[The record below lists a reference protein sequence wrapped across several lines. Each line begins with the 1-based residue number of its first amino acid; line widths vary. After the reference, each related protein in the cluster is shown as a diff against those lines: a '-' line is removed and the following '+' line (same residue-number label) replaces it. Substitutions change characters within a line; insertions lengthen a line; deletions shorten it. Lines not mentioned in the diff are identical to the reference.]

1 MSGIEELCD
10 RLSSYLTEKQIK
22 DVRRA
27 YTFAEQAH
35 EGQYRKSGEPYVTHP
50 LAATNILADMHMDH
64 HCLMACLLHDVI
76 EDTPAT
82 KSALQKKFGAAV
94 ANLVDG
100 VSKLNKM
107 ESSADS
113 HEEQQAENFLKM
125 TLAMSKDIRVIL
137 VKLADRLH
145 NMRTLGALES
155 TKRRRIAKETL
166 EIYAPIA
173 QRLGINDMRLE
184 FEDRGFA
191 AYYPMRAERLAAALV
206 NARGRR
212 RDLVLEIQQAIEIR
226 LEHEEFN
233 VQVMGREKHLYSI
246 YKKMRDKNIA
256 FKDIMDVFAFRI
268 VVETVDECYRVLGV
282 VHNLFKP
289 VISEFNDY
297 IAIPKANGYQSL
309 HTGLVGMHGVPIE
322 IQIRTKEMDDMANF
336 GIAAHW
342 FYKSQGDSEPTSS
355 RAADW
360 IKGLLEMQQQAGNP
374 LEFIEHVKT
383 DLYPDE
389 IYVFTPKGK
398 IVTLSSGATAV
409 DFAYAVHTDV
419 GNRCVGCKINNRL
432 AALSEQL
439 QSGQMVEIVT
449 AQRAQPHP
457 NWLNF
462 VTTAKARS
470 AIRHDLK
477 NRQKGESLQ
486 LGRRL
491 LNKVL
496 SSASISLDEID
507 KKLIH
512 ESLEHYGVDS
522 FEALLEQIG
531 LGDRQASSVAK
542 YLVSEE
548 QSSQLAELHS
558 PIVIDSADD
567 HVISFG
573 GCCLPIPGDPI
584 LGHFSSGRGL
594 VIHIDRCKN
603 VASYRK
609 EPESYTPVGW
619 AANVSGEFQA
629 EVWVE
634 VEMFRGIIAEL
645 ASRINSYNAG
655 IDNISIEERGSTL
668 SVLKLHIRVTDRKH
682 LANIMRRIRLI
693 PAVKHVRRG
702 SNAQT
707 KFKKR

>member
-1 MSGIEELCD
+1 LSSIDGLCD
-10 RLSSYLTEKQIK
+10 RLTSYLTSGQIK

-82 KSALQKKFGAAV
+82 KAGLSKKFGVSV

-100 VSKLNKM
+100 VSKLKKI
-107 ESSADS
+107 ESSDDTL
-113 HEEQQAENFLKM
+113 EEQQAENFLKM

-145 NMRTLGALES
+145 NMRTLDALDPP
-155 TKRRRIAKETL
+155 KRRRIAKETL

-184 FEDRGFA
+184 FEDRGFV
-191 AYYPMRAERLAAALV
+191 AYYPMRAERLAAALI

-226 LEHEEFN
+226 LERENFD
-233 VQVMGREKHLYSI
+233 VQLIGREKHLYSI
-246 YKKMRDKNIA
+246 YKKMRDKHLP
-256 FKDIMDVFAFRI
+256 FKEIMDVFAFRI

-289 VISEFNDY
+289 VATEFNDY

-309 HTGLVGMHGVPIE
+309 HTGLIGMHGVPIE
-322 IQIRTKEMDDMANF
+322 IQIRTKEMDEMANF

-342 FYKSQGDSEPTSS
+342 FYKSQGSS
-355 RAADW
+355 QLSSNRATDW
-360 IKGLLEMQQQAGNP
+360 VKGLLEIQQQAGNP
-374 LEFIEHVKT
+374 LEFIEHVKA

-409 DFAYAVHTDV
+409 DFAYAVHTDI

-432 AALSEQL
+432 AALSETL
-439 QSGQMVEIVT
+439 QSGQMIEVVT

-457 NWLNF
+457 NWLDF

-477 NRQKGESLQ
+477 HRQIGESLR
-486 LGRRL
+486 LGRQL

-496 SSASISLDEID
+496 SNASLSLDEVD
-507 KKLIH
+507 AKLIKAAIKFY
-512 ESLEHYGVDS
+512 EVEDFDNILK
-522 FEALLEQIG
+522 QIG

-542 YLVSEE
+542 HLVNEDQESEIA
-548 QSSQLAELHS
+548 QLHS
-558 PIVIDSADD
+558 PIVIDSSED
-567 HVISFG
+567 HVINFA
-573 GCCLPIPGDPI
+573 GCCRPIPGDPI
-584 LGHFSSGRGL
+584 VGHFSSGRGL
-594 VIHIDRCKN
+594 VIHLDRCKN
-603 VASYRK
+603 VIGYRK
-609 EPESYTPVGW
+609 DPESYTPVAW
-619 AANVSGEFQA
+619 APEVSGEFQV
-629 EVWVE
+629 EVWIE

-645 ASRINSYNAG
+645 ASRITSYDAG
-655 IDNISIEERGSTL
+655 IDHIGFEERGSSL
-668 SVLKLHIRVTDRKH
+668 SVLKLHLRVKDRKH
-682 LANIMRRIRLI
+682 LATIMRKTRLM
-693 PAVKHVRRG
+693 PPVKRVRRG
-702 SNAQT
+702 SNV
-707 KFKKR
+707 

>member
-1 MSGIEELCD
+1 LSRIDELSD
-10 RLSSYLTEKQIK
+10 RLTSYLAEDQIK

-82 KSALQKKFGAAV
+82 KIGLTRKFGAAV

-107 ESSADS
+107 ESSGDTL
-113 HEEQQAENFLKM
+113 EEQQAENFLKM

-145 NMRTLGALES
+145 NMRTLDALDPP
-155 TKRRRIAKETL
+155 KRRRIAKETL

-184 FEDRGFA
+184 FEDRGFV
-191 AYYPMRAERLAAALV
+191 AYYPMRAERLAAALI

-212 RDLVLEIQQAIEIR
+212 LDLVLEIQQAIEIR
-226 LEHEEFN
+226 LEREEFD
-233 VQVMGREKHLYSI
+233 VHVIGREKHLYSI
-246 YKKMRDKNIA
+246 YKKMRDKHLP
-256 FKDIMDVFAFRI
+256 FKEIMDVFAFRI

-289 VISEFNDY
+289 VASEFKDY
-297 IAIPKANGYQSL
+297 ISIPKANGYQSL
-309 HTGLVGMHGVPIE
+309 HTGLIGMHGVPIE
-322 IQIRTKEMDDMANF
+322 IQIRTKEMDEMANF

-342 FYKSQGDSEPTSS
+342 FYKSQGSGELSSS
-355 RAADW
+355 RATDW
-360 IKGLLEMQQQAGNP
+360 VKGLLEIQKKAGNP
-374 LEFIEHVKT
+374 LEFIEHVKA
-383 DLYPDE
+383 DLFPDE

-398 IVTLSSGATAV
+398 IVTLSSGATAI
-409 DFAYAVHTDV
+409 DFAYAVHTDI

-432 AALSEQL
+432 AALSETL
-439 QSGQMVEIVT
+439 QSGQKVEVVT

-457 NWLNF
+457 NWLDF

-470 AIRHDLK
+470 AIRHNLK
-477 NRQKGESLQ
+477 HRQIGESMR
-486 LGRRL
+486 LGRQL

-496 SSASISLDEID
+496 SNASLSLDEID
-507 KKLIH
+507 AKLIKAAIKDY
-512 ESLEHYGVDS
+512 EVEDFDS
-522 FEALLEQIG
+522 ILKQIG

-542 YLVSEE
+542 HLVNENQESE
-548 QSSQLAELHS
+548 LAKLHS
-558 PIVIDSADD
+558 PLVIDSSED
-567 HVISFG
+567 HVINFG
-573 GCCLPIPGDPI
+573 GCCRPIPGDPI
-584 LGHFSSGRGL
+584 IGHFSSGRGL
-594 VIHIDRCKN
+594 VIHLDRCKN
-603 VASYRK
+603 VAGYRK
-609 EPESYTPVGW
+609 DRESFTSVGW
-619 AANVSGEFQA
+619 APEVSGEFQV

-645 ASRINSYNAG
+645 ASRITSYDAG
-655 IDNISIEERGSTL
+655 IDHIGIEERGSSL
-668 SVLKLHIRVTDRKH
+668 SVLKLHLRVEDRKH
-682 LANIMRRIRLI
+682 LANIMRKIRLM
-693 PAVKHVRRG
+693 PPVKRVRRG
-702 SNAQT
+702 SNV
-707 KFKKR
+707 

>member
-1 MSGIEELCD
+1 LSSIDELSD
-10 RLSSYLTEKQIK
+10 RLTSYLTEDQIK

-82 KSALQKKFGAAV
+82 KTGLTRKFGAAV

-107 ESSADS
+107 ESSGDTL
-113 HEEQQAENFLKM
+113 EEQQAENFLKM

-145 NMRTLGALES
+145 NMRTLDALDPP
-155 TKRRRIAKETL
+155 KRRRIAKETL

-184 FEDRGFA
+184 FEDRGFV
-191 AYYPMRAERLAAALV
+191 AYYPMRAERLAAALI
-206 NARGRR
+206 NSRGRR

-226 LEHEEFN
+226 LEREEFD
-233 VQVMGREKHLYSI
+233 VQVIGREKHLYSI
-246 YKKMRDKNIA
+246 YKKMRDKHLP
-256 FKDIMDVFAFRI
+256 FKEIMDVFAFRI

-289 VISEFNDY
+289 VASEFNDY

-309 HTGLVGMHGVPIE
+309 HTGLIGMHGVPIE
-322 IQIRTKEMDDMANF
+322 IQIRTKEMDEMANF

-342 FYKSQGDSEPTSS
+342 FYKSQGSGQLSSS
-355 RAADW
+355 RATDW
-360 IKGLLEMQQQAGNP
+360 VKGLLEIQKQAGNP
-374 LEFIEHVKT
+374 LEFIEHVKA
-383 DLYPDE
+383 DLFPDE

-398 IVTLSSGATAV
+398 IVTLSSGATAI
-409 DFAYAVHTDV
+409 DFAYAVHTDI

-432 AALSEQL
+432 AALSETL
-439 QSGQMVEIVT
+439 QSGQMVEVVT

-457 NWLNF
+457 NWLDF

-477 NRQKGESLQ
+477 HRQIGESMR
-486 LGRRL
+486 LGRQL

-496 SSASISLDEID
+496 SNASLSLDEVD
-507 KKLIH
+507 AKLIKAAIK
-512 ESLEHYGVDS
+512 HYEVED
-522 FEALLEQIG
+522 FDNILKQIG

-542 YLVSEE
+542 HLVNEDQESE
-548 QSSQLAELHS
+548 LAQLHS
-558 PIVIDSADD
+558 PLVIDSSED
-567 HVISFG
+567 HVINFA
-573 GCCLPIPGDPI
+573 GCCRPIPGDPI
-584 LGHFSSGRGL
+584 IGHFSSGRGL
-594 VIHIDRCKN
+594 VIHLDRCKN
-603 VASYRK
+603 VVGYRK
-609 EPESYTPVGW
+609 DPESYTRVAW
-619 AANVSGEFQA
+619 APEVSGEFQV
-629 EVWVE
+629 EVWIE

-645 ASRINSYNAG
+645 ASRITSYDAG
-655 IDNISIEERGSTL
+655 IDHIGIEERGSSL
-668 SVLKLHIRVTDRKH
+668 SVLKLHLRVKDRKH
-682 LANIMRRIRLI
+682 LANLMRKIRLM
-693 PAVKHVRRG
+693 PPVKHVRRG
-702 SNAQT
+702 SNV
-707 KFKKR
+707 

>member
-1 MSGIEELCD
+1 MSRIDELSD
-10 RLSSYLTEKQIK
+10 RLTSYLAEDQIK

-82 KSALQKKFGAAV
+82 KIGLTRKFGAAV

-107 ESSADS
+107 ESSGDTL
-113 HEEQQAENFLKM
+113 EEQQAENFLKM

-145 NMRTLGALES
+145 NMRTLDALDPP
-155 TKRRRIAKETL
+155 KRRRIAKETL

-184 FEDRGFA
+184 FEDRGFV
-191 AYYPMRAERLAAALV
+191 AYYPMRAERLAAALI

-212 RDLVLEIQQAIEIR
+212 LDLVLEIQQAIEIR
-226 LEHEEFN
+226 LEREEFD
-233 VQVMGREKHLYSI
+233 VHVIGREKHLYSI
-246 YKKMRDKNIA
+246 YKKMRDKHLP
-256 FKDIMDVFAFRI
+256 FKEIMDVFAFRI

-289 VISEFNDY
+289 VASEFKDY
-297 IAIPKANGYQSL
+297 ISIPKANGYQSL
-309 HTGLVGMHGVPIE
+309 HTGLIGMHGVPIE
-322 IQIRTKEMDDMANF
+322 IQIRTKEMDEMANF

-342 FYKSQGDSEPTSS
+342 FYKSQGSGELSSS
-355 RAADW
+355 RATDW
-360 IKGLLEMQQQAGNP
+360 VKGLLEIQKKAGNP
-374 LEFIEHVKT
+374 LEFIEHVKA
-383 DLYPDE
+383 DLFPDE

-398 IVTLSSGATAV
+398 IVTLSSGATAI
-409 DFAYAVHTDV
+409 DFAYAVHTDI

-432 AALSEQL
+432 AALSETL
-439 QSGQMVEIVT
+439 QSGQKVEVVT

-457 NWLNF
+457 NWLDF

-470 AIRHDLK
+470 AIRHNLK
-477 NRQKGESLQ
+477 HRQIGESMR
-486 LGRRL
+486 LGRQL

-496 SSASISLDEID
+496 SNASLSLDEID
-507 KKLIH
+507 AKLIKATIKDY
-512 ESLEHYGVDS
+512 EVEDFDS
-522 FEALLEQIG
+522 ILKQIG

-542 YLVSEE
+542 HLVNENQESE
-548 QSSQLAELHS
+548 LAKLHS
-558 PIVIDSADD
+558 PLVIDSSED
-567 HVISFG
+567 HVINFG
-573 GCCLPIPGDPI
+573 GCCRPIPGDPI
-584 LGHFSSGRGL
+584 IGHFSSGRGL
-594 VIHIDRCKN
+594 VIHLDRCKN
-603 VASYRK
+603 VAGYRK
-609 EPESYTPVGW
+609 DRESFTSVGW
-619 AANVSGEFQA
+619 APEVSGEFQV

-645 ASRINSYNAG
+645 ASRITSYDAG
-655 IDNISIEERGSTL
+655 IDHIGIEERGSSL
-668 SVLKLHIRVTDRKH
+668 SVLKLHLRVEDRKH
-682 LANIMRRIRLI
+682 LANIMRKIRLM
-693 PAVKHVRRG
+693 PPVKRVRRG
-702 SNAQT
+702 SNV
-707 KFKKR
+707 

>member
-1 MSGIEELCD
+1 MSGIDELCD
-10 RLSSYLTEKQIK
+10 RLISYLTPEQIK

-82 KSALQKKFGAAV
+82 RTGLAKKFGARV
-94 ANLVDG
+94 ADLVDG

-107 ESSADS
+107 EYRGDTL
-113 HEEQQAENFLKM
+113 EEQQAENFLKM

-145 NMRTLGALES
+145 NMRTLEALPPV
-155 TKRRRIAKETL
+155 KRRRIAKETL

-173 QRLGINDMRLE
+173 QRLGINDMRVE
-184 FEDRGFA
+184 FEDRGFES
-191 AYYPMRAERLAAALV
+191 YYPMRSERLAAALER
-206 NARGRR
+206 ARGRR

-226 LEHEEFN
+226 LERENFD
-233 VQVMGREKHLYSI
+233 VQVVGREKHLYSI
-246 YKKMRDKNIA
+246 YKKMRDKNLP
-256 FKDIMDVFAFRI
+256 FKQIMDVFAFRI
-268 VVETVDECYRVLGV
+268 IVESVDECYRVLGV

-289 VISEFNDY
+289 VTTEFNDY

-342 FYKSQGDSEPTSS
+342 FYKKQGSSESVSS
-355 RAADW
+355 RANDW
-360 IKGLLEMQQQAGNP
+360 VKGLLEIQQKAGNP
-374 LEFIEHVKT
+374 LEFIEHVKA
-383 DLYPDE
+383 DLFPDE

-419 GNRCVGCKINNRL
+419 GNSCVGCKINNRL

-457 NWLNF
+457 NWLDF
-462 VTTAKARS
+462 VTTAKART

-477 NRQKGESLQ
+477 HRQLGESQ
-486 LGRRL
+486 RLGRRL

-496 SSASISLDEID
+496 SNASISLDEID
-507 KKLIH
+507 KALIA
-512 ESLEHYGVDS
+512 ETVEYYQVEEFGDILKE
-522 FEALLEQIG
+522 IG

-542 YLVSEE
+542 HLVNPDQEE
-548 QSSQLAELHS
+548 QLAKLHS
-558 PIVIDSADD
+558 PIVIDSSEE
-567 HVISFG
+567 HVINFA
-573 GCCLPIPGDPI
+573 GCCWPIPGDPI
-584 LGHFSSGRGL
+584 IGHFSAGRGL
-594 VIHIDRCKN
+594 VVHLDRCKN
-603 VASYRK
+603 VADYPK
-609 EPESYTPVGW
+609 DKESYTPIDW
-619 AANVSGEFQA
+619 AAEVAGEFQV
-629 EVWVE
+629 ELWVE
-634 VEMFRGIIAEL
+634 VEMFRGIIAQL
-645 ASRINSYNAG
+645 ASRISSYEAG
-655 IDNISIEERGSTL
+655 IDHIGIEERGSSL
-668 SVLKLHIRVTDRKH
+668 SVLKLHLRVTDRKH
-682 LANIMRRIRLI
+682 LANIMRKIRMM

-702 SNAQT
+702 SNA
-707 KFKKR
+707 

>member
-1 MSGIEELCD
+1 LSRIDELSD
-10 RLSSYLTEKQIK
+10 RLTSYLAEDQIK

-82 KSALQKKFGAAV
+82 KIGLTRKFGAAV

-107 ESSADS
+107 ESSGDTL
-113 HEEQQAENFLKM
+113 EEQQAENFLKM

-145 NMRTLGALES
+145 NMRTLDALDPP
-155 TKRRRIAKETL
+155 KRRRIAKETL

-184 FEDRGFA
+184 FEDRGFV
-191 AYYPMRAERLAAALV
+191 AYYPMRAERLAAALI

-212 RDLVLEIQQAIEIR
+212 LDLVLEIQQAIEIR
-226 LEHEEFN
+226 LEREEFD
-233 VQVMGREKHLYSI
+233 VHVIGREKHLYSI
-246 YKKMRDKNIA
+246 YKKMRDKHLP
-256 FKDIMDVFAFRI
+256 FKEIMDVFAFRI

-289 VISEFNDY
+289 VASEFKDY
-297 IAIPKANGYQSL
+297 ISIPKANGYQSL
-309 HTGLVGMHGVPIE
+309 HTGLIGMHGVPIE
-322 IQIRTKEMDDMANF
+322 IQIRTKEMDEMANF

-342 FYKSQGDSEPTSS
+342 FYKSQGSGELSSS
-355 RAADW
+355 RATDW
-360 IKGLLEMQQQAGNP
+360 VKGLLEIQKKAGNP
-374 LEFIEHVKT
+374 LEFIEHVKA
-383 DLYPDE
+383 DLFPDE

-398 IVTLSSGATAV
+398 IVTLSSGATAI
-409 DFAYAVHTDV
+409 DFAYAVHTDI

-432 AALSEQL
+432 AALSETL
-439 QSGQMVEIVT
+439 QSGQKVEVVT

-457 NWLNF
+457 NWLDF

-470 AIRHDLK
+470 AIRHNLK
-477 NRQKGESLQ
+477 HRQIGESMR
-486 LGRRL
+486 LGRQL

-496 SSASISLDEID
+496 SNASLSLDEID
-507 KKLIH
+507 AKLIKATIKDY
-512 ESLEHYGVDS
+512 EVEDFDS
-522 FEALLEQIG
+522 ILKQIG

-542 YLVSEE
+542 HLVNENQESE
-548 QSSQLAELHS
+548 LAKLHS
-558 PIVIDSADD
+558 PLVIDSSED
-567 HVISFG
+567 HVINFG
-573 GCCLPIPGDPI
+573 GCCRPIPGDPI
-584 LGHFSSGRGL
+584 IGHFSSGRGL
-594 VIHIDRCKN
+594 VIHLDRCKN
-603 VASYRK
+603 VAGYRK
-609 EPESYTPVGW
+609 DRESFTSVGW
-619 AANVSGEFQA
+619 APEVSGEFQV

-645 ASRINSYNAG
+645 ASRITSYDAG
-655 IDNISIEERGSTL
+655 IDHIGIEERGSSL
-668 SVLKLHIRVTDRKH
+668 SVLKLHLRVEDRKH
-682 LANIMRRIRLI
+682 LANIMRKIRLM
-693 PAVKHVRRG
+693 PPVKRVRRG
-702 SNAQT
+702 SNV
-707 KFKKR
+707 

>member
-1 MSGIEELCD
+1 LSSIDELCD
-10 RLSSYLTEKQIK
+10 RLTSYLTEKQIK

-82 KSALQKKFGAAV
+82 KSVLAKKFGAAV

-107 ESSADS
+107 ESSGDT

-125 TLAMSKDIRVIL
+125 TLAMSKDIRVII

-145 NMRTLGALES
+145 NMRTLGALEPQ
-155 TKRRRIAKETL
+155 KRRRIAKETL

-191 AYYPMRAERLAAALV
+191 AYYPMRAERLAVALT

-226 LEHEEFN
+226 LEHEDFD

-246 YKKMRDKNIA
+246 YKKMRDKHLP
-256 FKDIMDVFAFRI
+256 FKEIMDVFAFRI
-268 VVETVDECYRVLGV
+268 VVGTVDECYRVLGV
-282 VHNLFKP
+282 MHNLFKP
-289 VISEFNDY
+289 VTSEFNDY

-342 FYKSQGDSEPTSS
+342 FYKSQGDSEPVSS

-360 IKGLLEMQQQAGNP
+360 IKGLLQIQQQAGNP

-389 IYVFTPKGK
+389 IYVFTPKGR
-398 IVTLSSGATAV
+398 IVTLSAGATAV
-409 DFAYAVHTDV
+409 DFAYAVHTDI
-419 GNRCVGCKINNRL
+419 GNRCVGTKINNRL
-432 AALSEQL
+432 AALSETL
-439 QSGQMVEIVT
+439 QSGQMIEIIT

-457 NWLNF
+457 NWLDF

-477 NRQKGESLQ
+477 HRQQGESLR

-496 SSASISLDEID
+496 SSASISLDEVD
-507 KKLIH
+507 EKLIKATIKY
-512 ESLEHYGVDS
+512 YGVAS
-522 FEALLEQIG
+522 FDELLEQIG

-542 YLVSEE
+542 RLVNEDQE
-548 QSSQLAELHS
+548 SQLAMLHS
-558 PIVIDSADD
+558 PITIDSSDD
-567 HVISFG
+567 HVISFA
-573 GCCLPIPGDPI
+573 GCCRPIPGDPI
-584 LGHFSSGRGL
+584 IGHFSSGRGL
-594 VIHIDRCKN
+594 VIHMDRCKN
-603 VASYRK
+603 VAGYRK
-609 EPESYTPVGW
+609 QPESYTPVGW
-619 AANVSGEFQA
+619 ATDVSGEFQA
-629 EVWVE
+629 ELWVE

-645 ASRINSYNAG
+645 ASRISSYEAG
-655 IDNISIEERGSTL
+655 IDNISIEERGSSL

-702 SNAQT
+702 SNA
-707 KFKKR
+707 

>member
-1 MSGIEELCD
+1 MSRIDELSD
-10 RLSSYLTEKQIK
+10 RLTSYLAEDQIK

-82 KSALQKKFGAAV
+82 KIGLTRKFGAAV

-107 ESSADS
+107 ESSGDTL
-113 HEEQQAENFLKM
+113 EEQQAENFLKM

-145 NMRTLGALES
+145 NMRTLDALDPP
-155 TKRRRIAKETL
+155 KRRRIAKETL

-184 FEDRGFA
+184 FEDRGFV
-191 AYYPMRAERLAAALV
+191 AYYPMRAERLAAALI

-212 RDLVLEIQQAIEIR
+212 LDLVLEIQQAIEIR
-226 LEHEEFN
+226 LEREEFD
-233 VQVMGREKHLYSI
+233 VHVIGREKHLYSI
-246 YKKMRDKNIA
+246 YKKMRDKHLP
-256 FKDIMDVFAFRI
+256 FKEIMDVFAFRI

-289 VISEFNDY
+289 VASEFKDY
-297 IAIPKANGYQSL
+297 ISIPKANGYQSL
-309 HTGLVGMHGVPIE
+309 HTGLIGMHGVPIE
-322 IQIRTKEMDDMANF
+322 IQIRTKEMDEMANF

-342 FYKSQGDSEPTSS
+342 FYKSQGSGELSSS
-355 RAADW
+355 RATDW
-360 IKGLLEMQQQAGNP
+360 VKGLLEIQKKAGNP
-374 LEFIEHVKT
+374 LEFIEHVKA
-383 DLYPDE
+383 DLFPDE

-398 IVTLSSGATAV
+398 IVTLSSGATAI
-409 DFAYAVHTDV
+409 DFAYAVHTDI

-432 AALSEQL
+432 AALSETL
-439 QSGQMVEIVT
+439 QSGQKVEVVT

-457 NWLNF
+457 NWLDF

-470 AIRHDLK
+470 AIRHNLK
-477 NRQKGESLQ
+477 HRQIGESMR
-486 LGRRL
+486 LGRQL

-496 SSASISLDEID
+496 SNASLSLDEID
-507 KKLIH
+507 AKLIKAAIKDY
-512 ESLEHYGVDS
+512 EVEDFDS
-522 FEALLEQIG
+522 ILKQIG

-542 YLVSEE
+542 HLVNENQESE
-548 QSSQLAELHS
+548 LAKLHS
-558 PIVIDSADD
+558 PLVIDSSED
-567 HVISFG
+567 HVINFG
-573 GCCLPIPGDPI
+573 GCCRPIPGDPI
-584 LGHFSSGRGL
+584 IGHFSSGRGL
-594 VIHIDRCKN
+594 VIHLDRCKN
-603 VASYRK
+603 VAGYRK
-609 EPESYTPVGW
+609 DRESFTSVGW
-619 AANVSGEFQA
+619 APEVSGEFQV

-634 VEMFRGIIAEL
+634 VEMFRGIIADL
-645 ASRINSYNAG
+645 ASRITSYDAG
-655 IDNISIEERGSTL
+655 IDHIGIEERGSSL
-668 SVLKLHIRVTDRKH
+668 SVLKLHLRVEDRKH
-682 LANIMRRIRLI
+682 LANIMRKIRLM
-693 PAVKHVRRG
+693 PPVKRVRRG
-702 SNAQT
+702 SNV
-707 KFKKR
+707 

>member
-1 MSGIEELCD
+1 LSRIDELSD
-10 RLSSYLTEKQIK
+10 RLTSYLAEDQIK

-82 KSALQKKFGAAV
+82 KIGLTRKFGAAV

-107 ESSADS
+107 ESSGDTL
-113 HEEQQAENFLKM
+113 EEQQAENFLKM

-145 NMRTLGALES
+145 NMRTLDALDPP
-155 TKRRRIAKETL
+155 KRRRIAKETL

-184 FEDRGFA
+184 FEDRGFV
-191 AYYPMRAERLAAALV
+191 AYYPMRAERLAAALI

-212 RDLVLEIQQAIEIR
+212 LDLVLEIQQAIEIR
-226 LEHEEFN
+226 LEREEFD
-233 VQVMGREKHLYSI
+233 VHVIGREKHLYSI
-246 YKKMRDKNIA
+246 YKKMRDKHLP
-256 FKDIMDVFAFRI
+256 FKEIMDVFAFRI

-289 VISEFNDY
+289 VASEFKDY
-297 IAIPKANGYQSL
+297 ISIPKANGYQSL
-309 HTGLVGMHGVPIE
+309 HTGLIGMHGVPIE
-322 IQIRTKEMDDMANF
+322 IQIRTKEMDEMANF

-342 FYKSQGDSEPTSS
+342 FYKSQGSGELSSS
-355 RAADW
+355 RATDW
-360 IKGLLEMQQQAGNP
+360 VKGLLEIQKKAGNP
-374 LEFIEHVKT
+374 LEFIEHVKA
-383 DLYPDE
+383 DLFPDE

-398 IVTLSSGATAV
+398 IVTLSSGATAI
-409 DFAYAVHTDV
+409 DFAYAVHTDI

-432 AALSEQL
+432 AALSETL
-439 QSGQMVEIVT
+439 QSGQKVEVVT

-457 NWLNF
+457 NWLDF

-470 AIRHDLK
+470 AIRHNLK
-477 NRQKGESLQ
+477 HRQIGESMR
-486 LGRRL
+486 LGRQL

-496 SSASISLDEID
+496 SNASLSLDEID
-507 KKLIH
+507 AKLIKAAIKDY
-512 ESLEHYGVDS
+512 EVEDFDS
-522 FEALLEQIG
+522 ILKQIG

-542 YLVSEE
+542 HLVNENQESE
-548 QSSQLAELHS
+548 LAKLHS
-558 PIVIDSADD
+558 PLVIDSSED
-567 HVISFG
+567 HVINFG
-573 GCCLPIPGDPI
+573 GCCRPIPGDPI
-584 LGHFSSGRGL
+584 IGHFSSGRGL
-594 VIHIDRCKN
+594 VIHLDRCKN
-603 VASYRK
+603 VAGYRK
-609 EPESYTPVGW
+609 DRESFTSVGW
-619 AANVSGEFQA
+619 APEVSGEFQV

-634 VEMFRGIIAEL
+634 VEMFRGIIADL
-645 ASRINSYNAG
+645 ASRITSYDAG
-655 IDNISIEERGSTL
+655 IDHIGIEERGSSL
-668 SVLKLHIRVTDRKH
+668 SVLKLHLRVEDRKH
-682 LANIMRRIRLI
+682 LANIMRKIRLM
-693 PAVKHVRRG
+693 PPVKRVRRG
-702 SNAQT
+702 SNV
-707 KFKKR
+707 

>member
-1 MSGIEELCD
+1 MSSIDELSD
-10 RLSSYLTEKQIK
+10 RLTSYLTEDQIK

-82 KSALQKKFGAAV
+82 KTGLTRKFGAAV

-107 ESSADS
+107 ESSGDTL
-113 HEEQQAENFLKM
+113 EEQQAENFLKM

-145 NMRTLGALES
+145 NMRTLDALDPP
-155 TKRRRIAKETL
+155 KRRRIAKETL

-184 FEDRGFA
+184 FEDRGFV
-191 AYYPMRAERLAAALV
+191 AYYPMRAERLAAALI
-206 NARGRR
+206 NSRGRR

-226 LEHEEFN
+226 LEREEFD
-233 VQVMGREKHLYSI
+233 VQVIGREKHLYSI
-246 YKKMRDKNIA
+246 YKKMRDKHLP
-256 FKDIMDVFAFRI
+256 FKEIMDVFAFRI

-289 VISEFNDY
+289 VASEFNDY

-309 HTGLVGMHGVPIE
+309 HTGLIGMHGVPIE
-322 IQIRTKEMDDMANF
+322 IQIRTKEMDEMANF

-342 FYKSQGDSEPTSS
+342 FYKSQGSGQLSSS
-355 RAADW
+355 RATDW
-360 IKGLLEMQQQAGNP
+360 VKGLLEIQKQAGNP
-374 LEFIEHVKT
+374 LEFIEHVKA
-383 DLYPDE
+383 DLFPDE

-398 IVTLSSGATAV
+398 IVTLSSGATAI
-409 DFAYAVHTDV
+409 DFAYAVHTDI

-432 AALSEQL
+432 AALSETL
-439 QSGQMVEIVT
+439 QSGQMVEVVT

-457 NWLNF
+457 NWLDF

-477 NRQKGESLQ
+477 HRQIGESMR
-486 LGRRL
+486 LGRQL

-496 SSASISLDEID
+496 SNASLSLDEVD
-507 KKLIH
+507 AKLIKAAIK
-512 ESLEHYGVDS
+512 HYEVED
-522 FEALLEQIG
+522 FDNILKQIG

-542 YLVSEE
+542 HLVNEDQESE
-548 QSSQLAELHS
+548 LAQLHS
-558 PIVIDSADD
+558 PLVIDSSED
-567 HVISFG
+567 HVINFA
-573 GCCLPIPGDPI
+573 GCCRPIPGDPI
-584 LGHFSSGRGL
+584 IGHFSSGRGL
-594 VIHIDRCKN
+594 VIHLDRCKN
-603 VASYRK
+603 VVGYRK
-609 EPESYTPVGW
+609 DPESYTRVAW
-619 AANVSGEFQA
+619 APEVSGEFQV
-629 EVWVE
+629 EVWIE

-645 ASRINSYNAG
+645 ASRITSYDAG
-655 IDNISIEERGSTL
+655 IDHIGIEERGSSL
-668 SVLKLHIRVTDRKH
+668 SVLKLHLRVKDRKH
-682 LANIMRRIRLI
+682 LANLMRKIRLM
-693 PAVKHVRRG
+693 PPVKHVRRG
-702 SNAQT
+702 SNV
-707 KFKKR
+707 